1 MPDRHAKT
9 TDGQLS
15 SGTNSQTLEVSV
27 VMPCLNE
34 SETLQACIQEARKA
48 IEDAGI
54 SGEVVIADNGSTDG
68 SQAIAESA
76 GARVVNIP
84 QRGYGSALLGGIM
97 AAKGQYI
104 LMGDADGSYNFGE
117 LPRFVEKLRG
127 GAELVMGCRLPK
139 GGGTIMP
146 GAMPWKHR
154 WIGNPVLSGLG
165 RIFFRSPVDD
175 FHCGL
180 RAFRKDAIVGL
191 DLHCTGMEF
200 ASEMVV
206 KSTFAQLEIDQ
217 VPITLRPD
225 GRSKAPH
232 LQSWRDGWRHLRFM
246 LLHSPKWLFLFPG
259 ALLTLV
265 SLLGFVT
272 LVWGPVKI
280 GGLNFSINTLL
291 VSAIGMLVGFQTL
304 FFAVYTKV
312 VAVQQGV
319 LNPDARVKK
328 LLSMPLVEWGLLAGL
343 GLVLAGVAGLI
354 GAVLYWQAA
363 GFGNLPT
370 EQSLR
375 IVIPAVTSIAM
386 GVQWMFSGFAL
397 AVLGLKVK

>member
-1 MPDRHAKT
+1 MKNPRTEAADLQ
-9 TDGQLS
+9 DS
-15 SGTNSQTLEVSV
+15 SETSSQGFEVSI

-34 SETLQACIQEARKA
+34 SETLRACVEEAKKA
-48 IEDAGI
+48 IDDTGV

-68 SQAIAESA
+68 SQAIAENA
-76 GARVVNIP
+76 GARVVNIT
-84 QRGYGSALLGGIM
+84 QRGYGSALLGGII
-97 AAKGQYI
+97 AARGRYV
-104 LMGDADGSYNFGE
+104 LMGDADESYNFGE
-117 LPRFVEKLRG
+117 LPRYLDKLRG

-165 RIFFRSPVDD
+165 RIFFKSPVDD

-180 RAFRKDAIVGL
+180 RAFRKDAILDL

-206 KSTFAQLEIDQ
+206 KSTFAQLKIDQ

-225 GRSKAPH
+225 GRSRAPH
-232 LQSWRDGWRHLRFM
+232 LRSWRDGWRHLRFM
-246 LLHSPKWLFLFPG
+246 LLHTPKWLFLLPG
-259 ALLTLV
+259 LVLTLA
-265 SLLGFVT
+265 SLVGFAT

-291 VSAIGMLVGFQTL
+291 VCAVGILVGFQTL

-312 VAVQQGV
+312 VAVQHGV
-319 LNPDARVKK
+319 LSPDSRVKR
-328 LLSMPLVEWGLLAGL
+328 LLDMPLVEWGLLAGL

-354 GAVLYWQAA
+354 GAVLYWRAA

-375 IVIPAVTSIAM
+375 IVIPAVTAIAL